1 MFICNGIIKAFRKRK
16 NNVESSTSGSEL
28 VALRIARDLIFGLWI
43 KLKSIGAPLKGPMDV
58 YFNNQGVVN
67 NRNVPKSTLN
77 KNHNSIN
84 YHIVCKA
91 AEAGIL
97 GIGKEDTDINLADLL
112 TELMP

>member
-1 MFICNGIIKAFRKRK
+1 M
-16 NNVESSTSGSEL
+16 
-28 VALRIARDLIFGLWI
+28 ALRIARDLIFGLWI

-84 YHIVCKA
+84 FHIVCKA
-91 AEAGIL
+91 EKARIL

-112 TELMP
+112 TKLMPYLQRELVVRSYFV